1 MEVQAWRVFSVFP
14 ERTEPTAP
22 ILLSVYIRYI
32 VGPRLSLKM
41 TFICLWTP
49 VAVSPSLAIGTTTP
63 QPENELLQQLVPSLL
78 GVAPR
83 VMLGANGIVWADAR
97 GMIAESLARDLLDI
111 FHEKGVKKV
120 RAAISIV
127 PVCAEVAARHGSGG
141 LVAIT
146 PGSEREYLAPYPI
159 GVLETSLA
167 LSTLLDGIGVESCG
181 DLARLDLESV
191 EVRFGAEGARLWRL
205 SRADDSR
212 RIFASMPR
220 ALPAASLD
228 WVDYTLKDPERLVFI
243 INALVGNITTEL
255 LSRGQCAREMT
266 MIFSLA
272 NRESYG
278 HLVRPAR
285 STASHKA
292 WMRLIRTHLDRITLP
307 DGVVGITIRVE
318 SVTGEVERQ
327 GDIFDRG
334 FATARAAEE
343 TIAQLLDDQGA
354 VVVTPRNTQHPLID
368 RRTEWIS
375 QEPAQA
381 SARIQLRERV
391 VKATAAPSLMLQLL
405 PEPRRVTVKT
415 KRRRDHELP
424 VEFRDKQWM
433 RIISAAGPDRVSG
446 GRWSEPYAR
455 EYFRCV
461 TDDGMMV
468 WLFRDAREDAW
479 YLHGWW
485 D

>member
-1 MEVQAWRVFSVFP
+1 
-14 ERTEPTAP
+14 
-22 ILLSVYIRYI
+22 
-32 VGPRLSLKM
+32 M
-41 TFICLWTP
+41 TFICLW
-49 VAVSPSLAIGTTTP
+49 SPANTATGEQES
-63 QPENELLQQLVPSLL
+63 ELLHKLIPALL
-78 GVAPR
+78 RVAPR
-83 VMLGANGIVWADAR
+83 VMLGVNGMVWADAR
-97 GMIAESLARDLLDI
+97 GMSAEPLARDLLQL
-111 FHEKGVKKV
+111 FHDNGVEKV
-120 RAAISIV
+120 RVAISLA
-127 PVCAEVAARHGSGG
+127 PVCAEVAARYGKGALIAIPSG
-141 LVAIT
+141 T
-146 PGSEREYLAPYPI
+146 ERDYLARHPVA
-159 GVLETSLA
+159 VLEPSLA
-167 LSTLLDGIGVESCG
+167 LFSLLDGIGVESCG
-181 DLARLDLESV
+181 DLAKLDLESV

-220 ALPAASLD
+220 ALPTASLD

-243 INALVGNITTEL
+243 INALIGNITTDL
-255 LSRGQCAREMT
+255 KSRGQGAREMT

-272 NRESYG
+272 NRESLE

-292 WMRLIRTHLDRITLP
+292 WMRLIRTHLERITLP

-343 TIAQLLDDQGA
+343 TIAELLDDQGS

-368 RRTEWIS
+368 RRTEWVS
-375 QEPAQA
+375 QDPAQA

-391 VKATAAPSLMLQLL
+391 VKATAAPSLTLQLF
-405 PEPRRVTVKT
+405 PEPRRIAVTT
-415 KRRRDHELP
+415 KRRRDHQVPLQY
-424 VEFRDKQWM
+424 RDKQWTT
-433 RIISAAGPDRVSG
+433 IISAAGPDRVSG
-446 GRWSEPYAR
+446 GQWGEPYAR

-468 WLFRDAREDAW
+468 WVYRDARDDAW

>member
-1 MEVQAWRVFSVFP
+1 
-14 ERTEPTAP
+14 
-22 ILLSVYIRYI
+22 
-32 VGPRLSLKM
+32 M
-41 TFICLWTP
+41 TFICLW
-49 VAVSPSLAIGTTTP
+49 SPAATATDKQES
-63 QPENELLQQLVPSLL
+63 ELLHKLIPELL
-78 GVAPR
+78 GAAPR

-97 GMIAESLARDLLDI
+97 GMSAEPLARDLLQI
-111 FHEKGVKKV
+111 FHDDGVEKV
-120 RAAISIV
+120 RAAISPA
-127 PVCAEVAARHGSGG
+127 PVCAEVAARYGKGA
-141 LVAIT
+141 LIT
-146 PGSEREYLAPYPI
+146 IPPGSERDYLARYPV
-159 GVLETSLA
+159 GVLEPSLA
-167 LSTLLDGIGVESCG
+167 LSSLLDGIGVESCG
-181 DLARLDLESV
+181 DLAKLDLESV

-212 RIFASMPR
+212 RIFNNIPR
-220 ALPAASLD
+220 ALPSASLD

-243 INALVGNITTEL
+243 INALVGNITTAL
-255 LSRGQCAREMT
+255 KSRGQGAREVT

-272 NRESYG
+272 NRESFE

-292 WMRLIRTHLDRITLP
+292 WMRLIRTHLERITLP

-343 TIAQLLDDQGA
+343 TIAQLLDDQGS

-368 RRTEWIS
+368 RRTEWVS
-375 QEPAQA
+375 QDPSQA
-381 SARIQLRERV
+381 SARIQIRERV
-391 VKATAAPSLMLQLL
+391 VKATAAPSLTLQFL
-405 PEPRRVTVKT
+405 PEPRRIAVTT
-415 KRRRDHELP
+415 KRRRDHQVPLQY
-424 VEFRDKQWM
+424 RDKQWTT
-433 RIISAAGPDRVSG
+433 IISAAGPDRVSG
-446 GRWSEPYAR
+446 GQWGEPYAR

-468 WLFRDAREDAW
+468 WVYRDARLDEW

>member
-1 MEVQAWRVFSVFP
+1 
-14 ERTEPTAP
+14 
-22 ILLSVYIRYI
+22 
-32 VGPRLSLKM
+32 
-41 TFICLWTP
+41 
-49 VAVSPSLAIGTTTP
+49 
-63 QPENELLQQLVPSLL
+63 
-78 GVAPR
+78 
-83 VMLGANGIVWADAR
+83 
-97 GMIAESLARDLLDI
+97 
-111 FHEKGVKKV
+111 
-120 RAAISIV
+120 
-127 PVCAEVAARHGSGG
+127 
-141 LVAIT
+141 
-146 PGSEREYLAPYPI
+146 
-159 GVLETSLA
+159 VLEPPHS

-191 EVRFGAEGARLWRL
+191 EVRLGAEGARLWRL

-212 RIFASMPR
+212 RIFTSMPR
-220 ALPAASLD
+220 SLPAASLD
-228 WVDYTLKDPERLVFI
+228 WVDYTLRDAERLVFI

-255 LSRGQCAREMT
+255 QSRGQCAREMT
-266 MIFSLA
+266 MSFSLA
-272 NRESYG
+272 NRETLE

-292 WMRLIRTHLDRITLP
+292 WMRLIRTHLERIALS

-391 VKATAAPSLMLQLL
+391 VKATAAPRLTLQLL
-405 PEPRRVTVKT
+405 PEPRRIAVTT
-415 KRRRDHELP
+415 KRRRDHEVP
-424 VEFRDKQWM
+424 VQFRDKEWTT
-433 RIISAAGPDRVSG
+433 IASAAGPDRVSG
-446 GRWSEPYAR
+446 GRWTEPFAR

-468 WLFRDAREDAW
+468 WLYRDARSDEW

>member
-1 MEVQAWRVFSVFP
+1 
-14 ERTEPTAP
+14 
-22 ILLSVYIRYI
+22 
-32 VGPRLSLKM
+32 M
-41 TFICLWTP
+41 TFVCLWTP
-49 VAVSPSLAIGTTTP
+49 AAAPYPPAIGTDIT
-63 QPENELLQQLVPSLL
+63 PENDLLQRLVPSLL

-97 GMIAESLARDLLDI
+97 GMSAESLARDLLDV
-111 FHEKGVKKV
+111 FHEKDVKKV
-120 RAAISIV
+120 RAATSITPIS
-127 PVCAEVAARHGSGG
+127 AEVAARHGNGKNG
-141 LVAIT
+141 LVAIR
-146 PGSEREYLAPYPI
+146 PGLEREYLAPFPV
-159 GVLETSLA
+159 GVLEPSLF
-167 LSTLLDGIGVESCG
+167 LSTLLDGIGIESCG
-181 DLARLDLESV
+181 DMAKLDLESV
-191 EVRFGAEGARLWRL
+191 EVRFGGEGARLWRL

-220 ALPAASLD
+220 ALPTASLD
-228 WVDYTLKDPERLVFI
+228 WVEYTLKDPERLVFI
-243 INALVGNITTEL
+243 IKALVGNITTDL
-255 LSRGQCAREMT
+255 RSRGQCAREMT

-272 NRESYG
+272 NRETFE

-292 WMRLIRTHLDRITLP
+292 WMRLIRTHLERITLP

-334 FATARAAEE
+334 FATANAAEE

-391 VKATAAPSLMLQLL
+391 VKATAAPRLTLQLF
-405 PEPRRVTVKT
+405 PEPRRIAVKT
-415 KRRRDHELP
+415 RRRRDHELP
-424 VEFRDKQWM
+424 VEFRDKHWQQ
-433 RIISAAGPDRVSG
+433 IVSAAGPDRVSG
-446 GRWSEPYAR
+446 GRWTEPYAR

-468 WLFRDAREDAW
+468 WLYRDGRTGEW
-479 YLHGWW
+479 YIHGWW

>member
-1 MEVQAWRVFSVFP
+1 MS
-14 ERTEPTAP
+14 
-22 ILLSVYIRYI
+22 
-32 VGPRLSLKM
+32 
-41 TFICLWTP
+41 FICLWTP
-49 VAVSPSLAIGTTTP
+49 AAVPVVALRPAVDDI
-63 QPENELLQQLVPSLL
+63 PENDLLQQLVPALL

-83 VMLGANGIVWADAR
+83 VMIGTKGIVWADAR
-97 GMIAESLARDLLDI
+97 GMNAEPLARALVDVYHD
-111 FHEKGVKKV
+111 KGVEKV

-127 PVCAEVAARHGSGG
+127 PISAEVAALHGKGA
-141 LVAIT
+141 LLTIP
-146 PGSEREYLAPYPI
+146 PGTERDYLARFPI
-159 GVLETSLA
+159 GVLEPSLA
-167 LSTLLDGIGVESCG
+167 LSSLLDGIGIEYCA
-181 DLARLDLESV
+181 DMARLDLESV

-212 RIFASMPR
+212 RIFTSMPR
-220 ALPAASLD
+220 SLPSASLD

-255 LSRGQCAREMT
+255 TSRGQCAREMT
-266 MIFSLA
+266 MSFSLA
-272 NRESYG
+272 NRETYD

-292 WMRLIRTHLDRITLP
+292 WMRLIRTHLERITLP
-307 DGVVGITIRVE
+307 DGVVGITMRVE
-318 SVTGEVERQ
+318 AVTGEVERQ

-343 TIAQLLDDQGA
+343 TIAQLLDDQGS

-368 RRTEWIS
+368 HRTEWVS

-391 VKATAAPSLMLQLL
+391 VKATAAPRLTLQLL
-405 PEPRRVTVKT
+405 PEPRRIAVTT
-415 KRRRDHELP
+415 RRRRDHLMP
-424 VEFRDKQWM
+424 VQYRDKEWATLV
-433 RIISAAGPDRVSG
+433 SAAGPDRVSG
-446 GRWSEPYAR
+446 GQWTEPYAR

-468 WLFRDAREDAW
+468 WLYRDARDDSW
-479 YLHGWW
+479 YIHGWW

>member
-1 MEVQAWRVFSVFP
+1 
-14 ERTEPTAP
+14 
-22 ILLSVYIRYI
+22 
-32 VGPRLSLKM
+32 M
-41 TFICLWTP
+41 TFICLW
-49 VAVSPSLAIGTTTP
+49 SPAAAR
-63 QPENELLQQLVPSLL
+63 EKELLQQLVPSLL
-78 GVAPR
+78 GAAPR
-83 VMLGANGIVWADAR
+83 VLLGTNGIVWADAR
-97 GMIAESLARDLLDI
+97 GMSAELLARDLLAV
-111 FHEKGVKKV
+111 FHEKGVEKV
-120 RAAISIV
+120 RAALSISPIS
-127 PVCAEVAARHGSGG
+127 AEVAARHGKGG
-141 LVAIT
+141 QVVII
-146 PGSEREYLAPYPI
+146 PGTERDYLAPFPV
-159 GVLETSLA
+159 GVLEPSLS
-167 LSTLLDGIGVESCG
+167 LSSLLDGIGVESCG

-212 RIFASMPR
+212 RIFNSIPR
-220 ALPAASLD
+220 ALPTASLD
-228 WVDYTLKDPERLVFI
+228 WVDYTLKDGERLVFI
-243 INALVGNITTEL
+243 INALIGNITTDL
-255 LSRGQCAREMT
+255 TSRGQCAREMT

-272 NRESYG
+272 NRETFE

-292 WMRLIRTHLDRITLP
+292 WMRLIRTHLERLTLP

-334 FATARAAEE
+334 FATSRAAEE

-354 VVVTPRNTQHPLID
+354 VVVTPRSNQHPLID

-391 VKATAAPSLMLQLL
+391 VKAMAAPRLTLQLL
-405 PEPRRVTVKT
+405 PEPRRVAVET

-424 VEFRDKQWM
+424 VQYRDNQWM
-433 RIISAAGPDRVSG
+433 KIVSAAGPDRVSG
-446 GRWSEPYAR
+446 GQWGEPYAR

-468 WLFRDAREDAW
+468 WLYRDARSGEW

>member
-1 MEVQAWRVFSVFP
+1 
-14 ERTEPTAP
+14 
-22 ILLSVYIRYI
+22 
-32 VGPRLSLKM
+32 M
-41 TFICLWTP
+41 TFICLW
-49 VAVSPSLAIGTTTP
+49 SPATTATAT
-63 QPENELLQQLVPSLL
+63 QESELLHKLIPSLL
-78 GVAPR
+78 SAAPR
-83 VMLGANGIVWADAR
+83 VMLGVNGMVWADAR
-97 GMIAESLARDLLDI
+97 GMSAEPLARDLLLL
-111 FHEKGVKKV
+111 FHDNGVEKVSV
-120 RAAISIV
+120 AVSLAPI
-127 PVCAEVAARHGSGG
+127 CAEVAARYGKGA
-141 LVAIT
+141 LIAIP
-146 PGSEREYLAPYPI
+146 PGSERDYLAPHPV
-159 GVLETSLA
+159 GVLEPSLA
-167 LSTLLDGIGVESCG
+167 LSSLLDGIGVESCG
-181 DLARLDLESV
+181 DLAKLDLESV

-212 RIFASMPR
+212 RIFSSIPR
-220 ALPAASLD
+220 ALPSASLD

-243 INALVGNITTEL
+243 INALIGNITTEL
-255 LSRGQCAREMT
+255 RLRGQCGREMT

-272 NRESYG
+272 NRESFE

-285 STASHKA
+285 STSSHKA
-292 WMRLIRTHLDRITLP
+292 WMRLIRAHLERITLP

-354 VVVTPRNTQHPLID
+354 VVVTPRNSQHPLID

-375 QEPAQA
+375 QEPSQA
-381 SARIQLRERV
+381 SARIQLRERA
-391 VKATAAPSLMLQLL
+391 VKATADPRLTLQLL
-405 PEPRRVTVKT
+405 PEPRRIAVTT
-415 KRRRDHELP
+415 KRRRDHQMP
-424 VEFRDKQWM
+424 VQYRDKQWM
-433 RIISAAGPDRVSG
+433 AIISAAGPDRVSG
-446 GRWSEPYAR
+446 GQWAEPYAR

-468 WLFRDAREDAW
+468 WLYRDAREDAW

>member
-1 MEVQAWRVFSVFP
+1 
-14 ERTEPTAP
+14 
-22 ILLSVYIRYI
+22 
-32 VGPRLSLKM
+32 M
-41 TFICLWTP
+41 TFVCLWTP
-49 VAVSPSLAIGTTTP
+49 AAAPYPPAIGTDIT
-63 QPENELLQQLVPSLL
+63 PENDLLQRLVPSLL

-97 GMIAESLARDLLDI
+97 GMSAESLARDLLDV
-111 FHEKGVKKV
+111 FHEKDVKKV
-120 RAAISIV
+120 RAATSIT
-127 PVCAEVAARHGSGG
+127 PICAEVAARHGHGKNG
-141 LVAIT
+141 LIT
-146 PGSEREYLAPYPI
+146 IAPSSEREYLAPFPV
-159 GVLETSLA
+159 GVLEPSLFLA
-167 LSTLLDGIGVESCG
+167 TLLDGIGVESCG
-181 DLARLDLESV
+181 GLARLDLESV
-191 EVRFGAEGARLWRL
+191 EVRFGGEGARLWRL

-228 WVDYTLKDPERLVFI
+228 WVEYTLKDPERLVFI
-243 INALVGNITTEL
+243 INALVGNIATDL
-255 LSRGQCAREMT
+255 KSRGQCAREMT

-272 NRESYG
+272 NRETFE

-292 WMRLIRTHLDRITLP
+292 WMRLIRSHLERITLP

-334 FATARAAEE
+334 FATASAAEE

-391 VKATAAPSLMLQLL
+391 VKATAAPRLTLQFF
-405 PEPRRVTVKT
+405 PEPRRIAVKT
-415 KRRRDHELP
+415 VRRRDHELP
-424 VEFRDKQWM
+424 VQFRDKHWQQ
-433 RIISAAGPDRVSG
+433 IVSAAGPDRVSG
-446 GRWSEPYAR
+446 GRWTEPYAR

-468 WLFRDAREDAW
+468 WIFRDARADEW

>member
-1 MEVQAWRVFSVFP
+1 M
-14 ERTEPTAP
+14 
-22 ILLSVYIRYI
+22 
-32 VGPRLSLKM
+32 
-41 TFICLWTP
+41 
-49 VAVSPSLAIGTTTP
+49 
-63 QPENELLQQLVPSLL
+63 L
-78 GVAPR
+78 GV
-83 VMLGANGIVWADAR
+83 NGIVWADAR
-97 GMIAESLARDLLDI
+97 GMSAEPLAKDLLQL
-111 FHEKGVKKV
+111 FHDNGVEKV
-120 RAAISIV
+120 RVAISLV
-127 PVCAEVAARHGSGG
+127 PVCAEVAARYGKGA
-141 LVAIT
+141 LIAIP
-146 PGSEREYLAPYPI
+146 PGSERDYLARHPV
-159 GVLETSLA
+159 GVLEPSLA
-167 LSTLLDGIGVESCG
+167 LSSLLDGIGVESCG
-181 DLARLDLESV
+181 DLAKLDLESV

-212 RIFASMPR
+212 RIFASIPR

-243 INALVGNITTEL
+243 INALIGNITTDL
-255 LSRGQCAREMT
+255 KSRGQGAREMT

-272 NRESYG
+272 NRESFE

-292 WMRLIRTHLDRITLP
+292 WMRLIRTHLERITLP

-343 TIAQLLDDQGA
+343 TIAELLDDQGA

-368 RRTEWIS
+368 RRTEWVS
-375 QEPAQA
+375 QDPSQA

-391 VKATAAPSLMLQLL
+391 VKATAAPSLTLQLL
-405 PEPRRVTVKT
+405 PEPRRIAVTT
-415 KRRRDHELP
+415 KRRRDHQVPLQY
-424 VEFRDKQWM
+424 RDKQWTT
-433 RIISAAGPDRVSG
+433 IISAAGPDRVSG
-446 GRWSEPYAR
+446 GQWGEPYAR

-468 WLFRDAREDAW
+468 WVYRDARCDEW

>member
-1 MEVQAWRVFSVFP
+1 
-14 ERTEPTAP
+14 
-22 ILLSVYIRYI
+22 
-32 VGPRLSLKM
+32 M
-41 TFICLWTP
+41 TFICIW
-49 VAVSPSLAIGTTTP
+49 SPAAAR
-63 QPENELLQQLVPSLL
+63 ENELLQQLVPSLL

-83 VMLGANGIVWADAR
+83 VLLGTNGIFWADAR
-97 GMIAESLARDLLDI
+97 GMSAEPLARDLLGV
-111 FHEKGVKKV
+111 FHERAVEKV
-120 RAAISIV
+120 RAALSISPI
-127 PVCAEVAARHGSGG
+127 CAEVAARHGKGT
-141 LVAIT
+141 LVGIP
-146 PGSEREYLAPYPI
+146 PGTERDYLAPFPV
-159 GVLETSLA
+159 GVLEPSLS
-167 LSTLLDGIGVESCG
+167 LSSLLDGIGVESCA

-212 RIFASMPR
+212 RIFTSIPR
-220 ALPAASLD
+220 ALPTASLD
-228 WVDYTLKDPERLVFI
+228 WVDYTLKDGERLVFI
-243 INALVGNITTEL
+243 INALIGNITTDL
-255 LSRGQCAREMT
+255 TSRGQCAREMT

-272 NRESYG
+272 NRETFE

-292 WMRLIRTHLDRITLP
+292 WMRLIRTHLERITLP
-307 DGVVGITIRVE
+307 DGVVGITTRVE

-334 FATARAAEE
+334 FATSRAAEE

-391 VKATAAPSLMLQLL
+391 VKATAAPRLMLQLL
-405 PEPRRVTVKT
+405 PEPRQVAVKT
-415 KRRRDHELP
+415 RRRRDHELP
-424 VEFRDKQWM
+424 VEFRDKEWM
-433 RIISAAGPDRVSG
+433 PIISAAGPDRVSG
-446 GRWSEPYAR
+446 GRWTEPYAR

-468 WLFRDAREDAW
+468 WLYRDAREDAW

>member
-1 MEVQAWRVFSVFP
+1 
-14 ERTEPTAP
+14 
-22 ILLSVYIRYI
+22 
-32 VGPRLSLKM
+32 
-41 TFICLWTP
+41 
-49 VAVSPSLAIGTTTP
+49 
-63 QPENELLQQLVPSLL
+63 
-78 GVAPR
+78 
-83 VMLGANGIVWADAR
+83 MLGGNGIVWADAR
-97 GMIAESLARDLLDI
+97 GMSAEPLARDLLQL
-111 FHEKGVKKV
+111 FHDNGVEKVSV
-120 RAAISIV
+120 AVSLAPI
-127 PVCAEVAARHGSGG
+127 CAEIAARYGKCA
-141 LVAIT
+141 LIAIP
-146 PGSEREYLAPYPI
+146 PGSERDYLAPHPV
-159 GVLETSLA
+159 GVLEPSLA
-167 LSTLLDGIGVESCG
+167 LSSLLDGIGVESCG
-181 DLARLDLESV
+181 DLAKLDLESV

-212 RIFASMPR
+212 RIFTSIPR

-243 INALVGNITTEL
+243 INALIGNITTEL
-255 LSRGQCAREMT
+255 RSRGQCAREMT

-272 NRESYG
+272 NRESFE

-285 STASHKA
+285 STSSHKA
-292 WMRLIRTHLDRITLP
+292 WMRLIRTHLERITLP

-334 FATARAAEE
+334 FATAHAAEE

-354 VVVTPRNTQHPLID
+354 VVVTPRNNQHPLID

-375 QEPAQA
+375 QEPSQA
-381 SARIQLRERV
+381 SARIQLREHV
-391 VKATAAPSLMLQLL
+391 VKATAAPRLTLQLL
-405 PEPRRVTVKT
+405 PEPRRVAVTT
-415 KRRRDHELP
+415 KRRRDHQMP
-424 VEFRDKQWM
+424 MQFRDKQWM
-433 RIISAAGPDRVSG
+433 EIISAAGPDRVSG
-446 GRWSEPYAR
+446 GQWAEPYAR

-468 WLFRDAREDAW
+468 WLYRDARLDEW

>member
-1 MEVQAWRVFSVFP
+1 
-14 ERTEPTAP
+14 
-22 ILLSVYIRYI
+22 
-32 VGPRLSLKM
+32 M
-41 TFICLWTP
+41 TFVCLWTP
-49 VAVSPSLAIGTTTP
+49 AAAPYPPAIGTDIT
-63 QPENELLQQLVPSLL
+63 PENDLLQRLVPSLL

-97 GMIAESLARDLLDI
+97 GMNAESLARDLLGV
-111 FHEKGVKKV
+111 FHEKDVKKV
-120 RAAISIV
+120 RAATSIT
-127 PVCAEVAARHGSGG
+127 PICAEVAARHGHGKKG
-141 LVAIT
+141 LVAIR
-146 PGSEREYLAPYPI
+146 PGSEREYLAPFPV
-159 GVLETSLA
+159 GVLEPSLF

-181 DLARLDLESV
+181 DLAKLDLESV
-191 EVRFGAEGARLWRL
+191 EVRFGGEGARLWRL

-228 WVDYTLKDPERLVFI
+228 WVEYTLKDPERLVFI

-255 LSRGQCAREMT
+255 KSRGQCAREMT

-272 NRESYG
+272 NRETFE

-292 WMRLIRTHLDRITLP
+292 WMRLIRTHLEKITLP

-318 SVTGEVERQ
+318 SVTGELERQ

-334 FATARAAEE
+334 FATASAAEE

-391 VKATAAPSLMLQLL
+391 VKATAAPRLTLQLF
-405 PEPRRVTVKT
+405 PEPRRIAVKT
-415 KRRRDHELP
+415 RRRRDHELP
-424 VEFRDKQWM
+424 VEFRDKHWQQ
-433 RIISAAGPDRVSG
+433 IVSAAGPDRVSG
-446 GRWSEPYAR
+446 GRWTEPYAR

-468 WLFRDAREDAW
+468 WIYRDARAGEW
-479 YLHGWW
+479 YIHGWW

>member
-1 MEVQAWRVFSVFP
+1 
-14 ERTEPTAP
+14 
-22 ILLSVYIRYI
+22 
-32 VGPRLSLKM
+32 M
-41 TFICLWTP
+41 TFICLWSP
-49 VAVSPSLAIGTTTP
+49 DVAGK
-63 QPENELLQQLVPSLL
+63 NERLQQLVLSLL
-78 GVAPR
+78 KVAPR
-83 VMLGANGIVWADAR
+83 VLMGTGGIVWADAR
-97 GMIAESLARDLLDI
+97 GMSAEPLARDLIGI
-111 FHEKGVKKV
+111 FHENGVEKV
-120 RAAISIV
+120 RAALSISPI
-127 PVCAEVAARHGSGG
+127 CAEVAARHGKGALIG
-141 LVAIT
+141 IPAGT
-146 PGSEREYLAPYPI
+146 EREYLAPFSI
-159 GVLETSLA
+159 GVLEASLSLA
-167 LSTLLDGIGVESCG
+167 SLLDGIGVESCG
-181 DLARLDLESV
+181 DLAKLDLESV

-212 RIFASMPR
+212 RIFNSIPR
-220 ALPAASLD
+220 ALPTASLD
-228 WVDYTLKDPERLVFI
+228 WVDYTLKDGERLVFI

-255 LSRGQCAREMT
+255 TSRGQCAREMT

-272 NRESYG
+272 NRETFE

-292 WMRLIRTHLDRITLP
+292 WMRLIRTHLETITLP
-307 DGVVGITIRVE
+307 DSVVGITMRVE

-334 FATARAAEE
+334 FATSRAAEE

-354 VVVTPRNTQHPLID
+354 VVVTPRNNQHPLID

-391 VKATAAPSLMLQLL
+391 VKATAAPRLTLQLL
-405 PEPRRVTVKT
+405 PEPRRIAVTT
-415 KRRRDHELP
+415 RRRRDHQLP
-424 VEFRDKQWM
+424 VQYRDKEWM
-433 RIISAAGPDRVSG
+433 SIISAAGPDRVSG
-446 GRWSEPYAR
+446 GQWSEPYAR

-468 WLFRDAREDAW
+468 WLYRDAREDAW

>member
-1 MEVQAWRVFSVFP
+1 
-14 ERTEPTAP
+14 
-22 ILLSVYIRYI
+22 
-32 VGPRLSLKM
+32 M
-41 TFICLWTP
+41 TFICLW
-49 VAVSPSLAIGTTTP
+49 SPAATATDKQES
-63 QPENELLQQLVPSLL
+63 ELLHKLIPALL
-78 GVAPR
+78 SAAPR

-97 GMIAESLARDLLDI
+97 GMSAEPLARDLLQL
-111 FHEKGVKKV
+111 FHDDGVEKV
-120 RAAISIV
+120 RAAISLA
-127 PVCAEVAARHGSGG
+127 PVCAEVAARYGKGA
-141 LVAIT
+141 LIT
-146 PGSEREYLAPYPI
+146 IPPGSERDHLARYPV
-159 GVLETSLA
+159 GVLEPSLA
-167 LSTLLDGIGVESCG
+167 LSSLLDGIGVESCG
-181 DLARLDLESV
+181 DLAKLDLESV

-212 RIFASMPR
+212 RIFNNIPR
-220 ALPAASLD
+220 ALPSASLD

-243 INALVGNITTEL
+243 INALVGSITTEL
-255 LSRGQCAREMT
+255 KSRGQGAREVT

-272 NRESYG
+272 NRESFE

-292 WMRLIRTHLDRITLP
+292 WMRLIRTHLERITLP

-343 TIAQLLDDQGA
+343 TIAQLLDDQGS

-368 RRTEWIS
+368 RRTEWVS
-375 QEPAQA
+375 QDPSQA

-391 VKATAAPSLMLQLL
+391 VKATAAPSLTLQLL
-405 PEPRRVTVKT
+405 SEPRRIAVTT
-415 KRRRDHELP
+415 KRRRDHQVPLQY
-424 VEFRDKQWM
+424 RDKQWTT
-433 RIISAAGPDRVSG
+433 IISAAGPDRVSG
-446 GRWSEPYAR
+446 GQWGEPYAR

-468 WLFRDAREDAW
+468 WVFRDARDDAW

>member
-1 MEVQAWRVFSVFP
+1 MS
-14 ERTEPTAP
+14 
-22 ILLSVYIRYI
+22 
-32 VGPRLSLKM
+32 
-41 TFICLWTP
+41 FICLWTP
-49 VAVSPSLAIGTTTP
+49 AALPPSSAFTTP
-63 QPENELLQQLVPSLL
+63 AEDPPENELLQQLVPALL

-83 VMLGANGIVWADAR
+83 VMIGSKGVVWADAR
-97 GMIAESLARDLLDI
+97 GLNAESLARDLVAIYRD
-111 FHEKGVKKV
+111 KGVEKV
-120 RAAISIV
+120 RVAISLV
-127 PVCAEVAARHGSGG
+127 PICAEVAALYGDSARSGDG
-141 LVAIT
+141 LPERRSLIAIP
-146 PGSEREYLAPYPI
+146 PGTERDFLARYPI
-159 GVLETSLA
+159 GVLEPSLS
-167 LSTLLDGIGVESCG
+167 LSTLLDGIGIECCA
-181 DLARLDLESV
+181 DLARLDLESI

-212 RIFASMPR
+212 RIFTTVPR
-220 ALPAASLD
+220 SLPSASLD

-243 INALVGNITTEL
+243 INALVGNITTDL
-255 LSRGQCAREMT
+255 ASRGQCAREMT
-266 MIFSLA
+266 MSFSLA
-272 NRESYG
+272 NRETYD

-307 DGVVGITIRVE
+307 DGVVGITMRVE

-354 VVVTPRNTQHPLID
+354 IVVTPRNTQHPLID
-368 RRTEWIS
+368 RRTEWVS

-391 VKATAAPSLMLQLL
+391 VKATAAPRLTLQLL
-405 PEPRRVTVKT
+405 PEPRRIAVTT
-415 KRRRDHELP
+415 KRRRDHQIP
-424 VEFRDKQWM
+424 TQYRDKEWTTLV
-433 RIISAAGPDRVSG
+433 SAAGPDRVSG
-446 GRWSEPYAR
+446 GQWTEPYAR

-468 WLFRDAREDAW
+468 WLFRDARTDEW
-479 YLHGWW
+479 FVHGWW

>member
-1 MEVQAWRVFSVFP
+1 
-14 ERTEPTAP
+14 
-22 ILLSVYIRYI
+22 
-32 VGPRLSLKM
+32 M
-41 TFICLWTP
+41 TFICLWSPT
-49 VAVSPSLAIGTTTP
+49 VAR
-63 QPENELLQQLVPSLL
+63 ENELLQQLLPSLL
-78 GVAPR
+78 GAAPR
-83 VMLGANGIVWADAR
+83 VLHGANGIVWADAH
-97 GMIAESLARDLLDI
+97 GMSAEPLARDLLGI
-111 FHEKGVKKV
+111 FHGKGVEKV
-120 RAAISIV
+120 RAALSISPI
-127 PVCAEVAARHGSGG
+127 CAEVAARHGKKALAEILLG
-141 LVAIT
+141 T
-146 PGSEREYLAPYPI
+146 ERDYLAPFPI
-159 GVLETSLA
+159 GVLEPSLSLA
-167 LSTLLDGIGVESCG
+167 SLLDGIGVESCG

-212 RIFASMPR
+212 RIFTSIPR

-228 WVDYTLKDPERLVFI
+228 WVDYTLKEGERLVFI
-243 INALVGNITTEL
+243 INALIGNITTEL
-255 LSRGQCAREMT
+255 TSRGQCAREMT

-272 NRESYG
+272 NRESFE

-292 WMRLIRTHLDRITLP
+292 WMRLIRSHLERITLP

-334 FATARAAEE
+334 FATSRAAEE

-354 VVVTPRNTQHPLID
+354 VVVTPRNNQHPLLD

-391 VKATAAPSLMLQLL
+391 VKATAAPRLTLQLL
-405 PEPRRVTVKT
+405 PEPRRIAVTT
-415 KRRRDHELP
+415 KRRRDHQLP
-424 VEFRDKQWM
+424 VQFRDKEWT
-433 RIISAAGPDRVSG
+433 RISSAAGPDRVSG
-446 GRWSEPYAR
+446 GQWNDPYAR

-468 WLFRDAREDAW
+468 WLFRDAREDEW
-479 YLHGWW
+479 YIHGWW

>member
-1 MEVQAWRVFSVFP
+1 
-14 ERTEPTAP
+14 
-22 ILLSVYIRYI
+22 
-32 VGPRLSLKM
+32 M

-49 VAVSPSLAIGTTTP
+49 AAVSPARGIGTTTS
-63 QPENELLQQLVPSLL
+63 QSENELLQQLVPSLL

-97 GMIAESLARDLLDI
+97 GMIAESLARDLLDV
-111 FHEKGVKKV
+111 FHERGVEKV

-127 PVCAEVAARHGSGG
+127 PICAEIAARHGSGG
-141 LVAIT
+141 LVAIA
-146 PGSEREYLAPYPI
+146 PGSEREYIAPYPI
-159 GVLETSLA
+159 GVLESSLS

-220 ALPAASLD
+220 ALPSASLD
-228 WVDYTLKDPERLVFI
+228 WVEYTLKDPERLVFI

-272 NRESYG
+272 NRESYE

-292 WMRLIRTHLDRITLP
+292 WMRLIRTHLERITLP
-307 DGVVGITIRVE
+307 DGVVGITLRVE
-318 SVTGEVERQ
+318 AVTGEVERQ

-381 SARIQLRERV
+381 SARIQLKERV
-391 VKATAAPSLMLQLL
+391 VKATAAPSLTLQLL
-405 PEPRRVTVKT
+405 PEPRRVAVKT

-433 RIISAAGPDRVSG
+433 RITSAAGPDRVSG

-468 WLFRDAREDAW
+468 WLFRDARSDEW

>member
-1 MEVQAWRVFSVFP
+1 MS
-14 ERTEPTAP
+14 
-22 ILLSVYIRYI
+22 I
-32 VGPRLSLKM
+32 
-41 TFICLWTP
+41 TP
-49 VAVSPSLAIGTTTP
+49 VS
-63 QPENELLQQLVPSLL
+63 
-78 GVAPR
+78 
-83 VMLGANGIVWADAR
+83 
-97 GMIAESLARDLLDI
+97 
-111 FHEKGVKKV
+111 
-120 RAAISIV
+120 
-127 PVCAEVAARHGSGG
+127 AEVAARHGKGG
-141 LVAIT
+141 LVTIA
-146 PGSEREYLAPYPI
+146 PGSEREYLAPYPV
-159 GVLETSLA
+159 GVLEPSLA
-167 LSTLLDGIGVESCG
+167 LSTMLDGIGVECCG

-243 INALVGNITTEL
+243 INALVGNIMTEL
-255 LSRGQCAREMT
+255 KSRGQCARDMT

-272 NRESYG
+272 NRETFE

-285 STASHKA
+285 STSSHKA
-292 WMRLIRTHLDRITLP
+292 WMRLIRTHLERIVLP

-318 SVTGEVERQ
+318 SVTGELERQ

-375 QEPAQA
+375 QEPVQA

-391 VKATAAPSLMLQLL
+391 VKATAAPHLTLQLL
-405 PEPRRVTVKT
+405 PEPRRVAVKT
-415 KRRRDHELP
+415 RHRRDHELP

-433 RIISAAGPDRVSG
+433 RIVSAAGPDRVSG
-446 GRWSEPYAR
+446 GQWGEPYAR

-468 WLFRDAREDAW
+468 WLYREAREDAW

>member
-1 MEVQAWRVFSVFP
+1 
-14 ERTEPTAP
+14 
-22 ILLSVYIRYI
+22 
-32 VGPRLSLKM
+32 M
-41 TFICLWTP
+41 TFICLW
-49 VAVSPSLAIGTTTP
+49 SPATAATDGK
-63 QPENELLQQLVPSLL
+63 ENDLLQKIVPLLL

-83 VMLGANGIVWADAR
+83 VLIGANGIVWADAR
-97 GMIAESLARDLLDI
+97 GMSAEPLARDLLTVFRDN
-111 FHEKGVKKV
+111 GVDQV
-120 RAAISIV
+120 RAALSIV
-127 PVCAEVAARHGSGG
+127 PVCAEVAARYGNGG
-141 LVAIT
+141 MIVIE
-146 PGSEREYLAPYPI
+146 PGTEREYIARFPV
-159 GVLETSLA
+159 GVLQPSLA
-167 LSTLLDGIGVESCG
+167 LASLLDGIGVECCG
-181 DLARLDLESV
+181 DFARLDLESV
-191 EVRFGAEGARLWRL
+191 EVRFGGEGTRVWRL

-220 ALPAASLD
+220 ALPTASLD
-228 WVDYTLKDPERLVFI
+228 WVDYTLREGERLIFI
-243 INALVGNITTEL
+243 INALIGNITNDL
-255 LSRGQCAREMT
+255 RSRGQCARELT

-272 NRESYG
+272 NRETFE

-292 WMRLIRTHLDRITLP
+292 WMRLIRTHLERTTLP
-307 DGVVGITIRVE
+307 DGVVGITVRVE

-334 FATARAAEE
+334 FATSRAAEE

-354 VVVTPRNTQHPLID
+354 VVVTPRNSQHPLID

-381 SARIQLRERV
+381 SARIQLRERA
-391 VKATAAPSLMLQLL
+391 VKATAAPRLTLQVY
-405 PEPRRVTVKT
+405 PEPRRVMVET
-415 KRRRDHELP
+415 KRRRDHLMP
-424 VEFRDKQWM
+424 VQYRDKEWM
-433 RIISAAGPDRVSG
+433 EIISAAGPDRISG
-446 GRWSEPYAR
+446 GQWTEPYAR

-468 WLFRDAREDAW
+468 WLYRDAREDAW

>member
-1 MEVQAWRVFSVFP
+1 
-14 ERTEPTAP
+14 
-22 ILLSVYIRYI
+22 
-32 VGPRLSLKM
+32 M
-41 TFICLWTP
+41 TFICLWSP
-49 VAVSPSLAIGTTTP
+49 AVAR
-63 QPENELLQQLVPSLL
+63 ENELLQQLLPSLL
-78 GVAPR
+78 GAAPR
-83 VMLGANGIVWADAR
+83 VLLGANGIVWADAH
-97 GMIAESLARDLLDI
+97 GMSAGPLARGLLGI
-111 FHEKGVKKV
+111 FHGKGVEKV
-120 RAAISIV
+120 RAALSISPI
-127 PVCAEVAARHGSGG
+127 CAEVAARHGERA
-141 LVAIT
+141 LTEIP
-146 PGSEREYLAPYPI
+146 PGTERDYLAPFPI
-159 GVLETSLA
+159 GVLEPSLSLA
-167 LSTLLDGIGVESCG
+167 SLLDGIGIESCG

-212 RIFASMPR
+212 RIFTSIPR

-228 WVDYTLKDPERLVFI
+228 WVDYTLKEGERLVFI
-243 INALVGNITTEL
+243 INALIGNITTEL
-255 LSRGQCAREMT
+255 TSRGQCAREMT
-266 MIFSLA
+266 LIFSLA
-272 NRESYG
+272 NRESFE

-292 WMRLIRTHLDRITLP
+292 WMRLIRSHLERITLP

-334 FATARAAEE
+334 FATSRAAEE

-354 VVVTPRNTQHPLID
+354 VVVTPRNNQHPLLD

-375 QEPAQA
+375 QDPAQA

-391 VKATAAPSLMLQLL
+391 VKATAAPRLTLQLL
-405 PEPRRVTVKT
+405 PEPRRIAVTT
-415 KRRRDHELP
+415 RRRRDHQLP
-424 VEFRDKQWM
+424 VQFRDKEWT
-433 RIISAAGPDRVSG
+433 RISSAAGPDRVSG
-446 GRWSEPYAR
+446 GQWNEPYAR

-468 WLFRDAREDAW
+468 WLYRDGRDNEW

>member
-1 MEVQAWRVFSVFP
+1 
-14 ERTEPTAP
+14 
-22 ILLSVYIRYI
+22 
-32 VGPRLSLKM
+32 M
-41 TFICLWTP
+41 TFICLWIP
-49 VAVSPSLAIGTTTP
+49 GATTTDRR
-63 QPENELLQQLVPSLL
+63 ESELLHKLIPALL
-78 GVAPR
+78 SAAPR
-83 VMLGANGIVWADAR
+83 VMLGSNGIVWADAR
-97 GMIAESLARDLLDI
+97 GMSAEPLARDLLRL
-111 FHEKGVKKV
+111 FHDNGVEKV
-120 RAAISIV
+120 RAAISLA
-127 PVCAEVAARHGSGG
+127 PVCAEVAARYGKGA
-141 LVAIT
+141 LIT
-146 PGSEREYLAPYPI
+146 IPAGSERDYLARYPV
-159 GVLETSLA
+159 GVLEPSLA
-167 LSTLLDGIGVESCG
+167 LSSLLDGIGVESCG
-181 DLARLDLESV
+181 DLAKLDLESV
-191 EVRFGAEGARLWRL
+191 EVRFGAEGARLWRS

-212 RIFASMPR
+212 RIFNNIPR

-243 INALVGNITTEL
+243 INALVGNIATEL
-255 LSRGQCAREMT
+255 KSRGQGAREMT
-266 MIFSLA
+266 MVFSLA
-272 NRESYG
+272 NRESFE

-368 RRTEWIS
+368 RRTEWVS
-375 QEPAQA
+375 QDPSQA
-381 SARIQLRERV
+381 SARIQIRERV
-391 VKATAAPSLMLQLL
+391 VKATAAPSLTLQLL
-405 PEPRRVTVKT
+405 PEPRRIAVTT
-415 KRRRDHELP
+415 KRRRDHQEP
-424 VEFRDKQWM
+424 SQYRDKQWTT
-433 RIISAAGPDRVSG
+433 IISAAGPDRVSG
-446 GRWSEPYAR
+446 GQWGEPYAR

-468 WLFRDAREDAW
+468 WLYRDARSDEW

>member
-1 MEVQAWRVFSVFP
+1 MFGITLVPGS
-14 ERTEPTAP
+14 
-22 ILLSVYIRYI
+22 S
-32 VGPRLSLKM
+32 SNM
-41 TFICLWTP
+41 TFICIWSP
-49 VAVSPSLAIGTTTP
+49 AAVR
-63 QPENELLQQLVPSLL
+63 EKKLLQELIPSLL
-78 GVAPR
+78 RAAPR
-83 VMLGANGIVWADAR
+83 VLLGANGIVWADAR
-97 GMIAESLARDLLDI
+97 GMSAEPLARDLLEV
-111 FHEKGVKKV
+111 FHEKGVEKV
-120 RAAISIV
+120 RAALSISPI
-127 PVCAEVAARHGSGG
+127 CAEVAAHYGTGTLIG
-141 LVAIT
+141 IP
-146 PGSEREYLAPYPI
+146 PGTEREYLAPFPV
-159 GVLETSLA
+159 GVLEPSLS
-167 LSTLLDGIGVESCG
+167 LSSLLDGIGVESCG

-205 SRADDSR
+205 SRSDDSR
-212 RIFASMPR
+212 RIFNSIPR
-220 ALPAASLD
+220 ALPTASLD
-228 WVDYTLKDPERLVFI
+228 WVDYTLKEGERLVFI

-255 LSRGQCAREMT
+255 KSRGQCAREMT

-272 NRESYG
+272 NRETFE

-292 WMRLIRTHLDRITLP
+292 WMRLIRTHLERITLP
-307 DGVVGITIRVE
+307 DGVVGITMRVE

-334 FATARAAEE
+334 FATSRAAEE

-354 VVVTPRNTQHPLID
+354 VVVTPRNNQHPLID

-391 VKATAAPSLMLQLL
+391 VKATAAPRLTLQLL
-405 PEPRRVTVKT
+405 PEPRRIAVTT
-415 KRRRDHELP
+415 RHRRDHELP
-424 VEFRDKQWM
+424 VQFRDKEWM
-433 RIISAAGPDRVSG
+433 RILSAAGPDRISG
-446 GRWSEPYAR
+446 GQWSEPYAR

-468 WLFRDAREDAW
+468 WLYRDAREDQW